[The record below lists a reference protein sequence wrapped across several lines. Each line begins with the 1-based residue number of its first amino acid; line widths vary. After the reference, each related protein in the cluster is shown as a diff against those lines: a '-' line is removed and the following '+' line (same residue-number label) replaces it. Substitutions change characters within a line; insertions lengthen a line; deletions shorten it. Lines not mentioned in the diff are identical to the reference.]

1 LYEVFRGEVVKV
13 CKIRHLSY
21 QNVADMANLKK
32 CTVAAFMCGAR
43 DSDATAKAIA
53 KALDIEL

>member
-1 LYEVFRGEVVKV
+1 
-13 CKIRHLSY
+13 
-21 QNVADMANLKK
+21 MANLKK